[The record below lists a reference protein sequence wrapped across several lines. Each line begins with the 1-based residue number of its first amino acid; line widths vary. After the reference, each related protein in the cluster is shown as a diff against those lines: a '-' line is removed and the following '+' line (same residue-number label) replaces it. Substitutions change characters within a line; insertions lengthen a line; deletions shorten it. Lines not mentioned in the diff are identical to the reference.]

1 MTEQKTALV
10 IAAGQGIGAA
20 CARTLA
26 AQGWR
31 VGLMSTSDACESL
44 ARELGGFARRGSVTE
59 TTDLQALVDLALA
72 ETGRVDAVVNNTGH
86 SAGSSAVTQ
95 ASTYDPGGAHH
106 LLDITDAEWHQGLD
120 LYLLNVIRMAR
131 IVTPIFQRQGG
142 GALVNISSLG
152 TVEPRPEYPVSA
164 LRLALHGFTKLY
176 ADRHGRDGIRMNN
189 VLPGFVEN
197 WPLADAVRDATP
209 LGRAVTLR
217 EVTETVAFLLSDGAG
232 AITGQNILV
241 DGGLNRAVR

>member
-1 MTEQKTALV
+1 MSDQKTALV

-20 CARTLA
+20 TAQTLA

-31 VGLMSTSDACESL
+31 VGLMSTSAACESL
-44 ARELGGFARRGSVTE
+44 AAELGGFARRGSVTE
-59 TTDLQALVDLALA
+59 TADLQSLVDLALK

-86 SAGSSAVTQ
+86 SAGSSSVTQ
-95 ASTYDPGGAHH
+95 ASTYDPKGEHH

-120 LYLLNVIRMAR
+120 LYLMNVIRMAR

-142 GALVNISSLG
+142 GAIVNISSLG
-152 TVEPRPEYPVSA
+152 TIEPRPEYPISA

-197 WPLADAVRDATP
+197 WPLAEPVREATP
-209 LGRAVTLR
+209 IGRAVTLK
-217 EVTETVAFLLSDGAG
+217 EVADTVAFLLSDGAG

-241 DGGLNRAVR
+241 DGGLNRSVR

>member
-1 MTEQKTALV
+1 MNAQKTALV

-31 VGLMSTSDACESL
+31 VGLMSSSDACESL

-59 TTDLQALVDLALA
+59 TADLQALVDLALK
-72 ETGRVDAVVNNTGH
+72 ETGRIDAVVNNTGH
-86 SAGSSAVTQ
+86 GAGSSSVTQ
-95 ASTYDPGGAHH
+95 ASTYDPNGEHH
-106 LLDITDAEWHQGLD
+106 LLDITDGQWHQGLD
-120 LYLLNVIRMAR
+120 LYLMNVIRMAR

-142 GALVNISSLG
+142 GAIVNISSLG
-152 TVEPRPEYPVSA
+152 TVEPRPEYPLST

-197 WPLADAVRDATP
+197 WPVADAVLRGTP
-209 LGRAVTLR
+209 IGRTVAL
-217 EVTETVAFLLSDGAG
+217 TEIADTVAFLLSDGAG

-241 DGGLNRAVR
+241 DGGINRSVR

>member
-1 MTEQKTALV
+1 MTKAKTALV

-31 VGLMSTSDACESL
+31 VGLMSTSEACESL
-44 ARELGGFARRGSVTE
+44 AREVGGFARRGSVTE
-59 TTDLQALVDLALA
+59 TADLQALVELALA
-72 ETGRVDAVVNNTGH
+72 ETGRIDAVVNNTGH

-95 ASTYDPGGAHH
+95 ASTYNPDGPHH
-106 LLDITDAEWHQGLD
+106 LLDITDAQWHQGLD
-120 LYLLNVIRMAR
+120 LYLMNVIRMAR
-131 IVTPIFQRQGG
+131 LVTPIFQRQGG
-142 GALVNISSLG
+142 GAIVNISSFG
-152 TVEPRPEYPVSA
+152 TSEPRPEYPMSV

-197 WPLADAVRDATP
+197 WPLAETVQQATP
-209 LGRAVTLR
+209 IGRPVKLT
-217 EVTETVAFLLSDGAG
+217 EVADTVAFLLSESAG

-241 DGGLNRAVR
+241 DGGINRAVR

>member
-1 MTEQKTALV
+1 MSTTRTALV
-10 IAAGQGIGAA
+10 IAAGHGIGAA
-20 CARTLA
+20 TAQVLA

-31 VGLMSTSDACESL
+31 VGLMSTSAACESL

-59 TTDLQALVDLALA
+59 TADLQGLVDLALN

-86 SAGSSAVTQ
+86 SAGSSSVTQ
-95 ASTYDPGGAHH
+95 ASTYYPEGEQH

-120 LYLLNVIRMAR
+120 LYLMNVIRMAR

-142 GALVNISSLG
+142 GAIVNISSLG
-152 TVEPRPEYPVSA
+152 TIEPRPEYPISA

-197 WPLADAVRDATP
+197 WPLAEPVRAATP
-209 LGRAVTLR
+209 IGRAVTLK
-217 EVTETVAFLLSDGAG
+217 EVVDTVAFLLSDGAG

-241 DGGLNRAVR
+241 DGGLNRSVR

>member
-1 MTEQKTALV
+1 MSTQKTALV

-20 CARTLA
+20 CAQALS

-31 VGLMSTSDACESL
+31 VGLMSTSAACESL
-44 ARELGGFARRGSVTE
+44 AQDLGGFARRGSVTE
-59 TTDLQALVDLALA
+59 TADLRGLVDLALK
-72 ETGRVDAVVNNTGH
+72 ETGRIDAVVNNTGH
-86 SAGSSAVTQ
+86 SAGSSNVTQ
-95 ASTYDPGGAHH
+95 ASSYDPNGDYH
-106 LLDITDAEWHQGLD
+106 LLDIPDEAWHHGLD
-120 LYLLNVIRMAR
+120 LYLMNVIRMAR

-142 GALVNISSLG
+142 GAIVNISSLG
-152 TVEPRPEYPVSA
+152 TVEPRPEYPLST

-197 WPLADAVRDATP
+197 WPVADAVQQGTP
-209 LGRAVTLR
+209 IGRTVKLTEIA
-217 EVTETVAFLLSDGAG
+217 ETVAFLLSDGAG

-241 DGGLNRAVR
+241 DGGINRGVR

>member
-1 MTEQKTALV
+1 MSDRKTALV

-20 CARTLA
+20 TAQALA

-31 VGLMSTSDACESL
+31 VGLMSTSAACETL
-44 ARELGGFARRGSVTE
+44 AAELGGFARRGSVTE
-59 TTDLQALVDLALA
+59 TADLQGLVDLALK

-86 SAGSSAVTQ
+86 SAGSSNVTQ
-95 ASTYDPGGAHH
+95 GSTYYPAGEHH

-120 LYLLNVIRMAR
+120 LYLMNVIRMAR

-142 GALVNISSLG
+142 GAIVNISSLG
-152 TVEPRPEYPVSA
+152 TIEPRPEYPISA

-197 WPLADAVRDATP
+197 WSLAEPVRQATP
-209 LGRAVTLR
+209 LGRAVTLK
-217 EVTETVAFLLSDGAG
+217 EVAETVAFLLSDGAG

-241 DGGLNRAVR
+241 DGGLNRSVR

>member
-1 MTEQKTALV
+1 MSDQKTALV

-31 VGLMSTSDACESL
+31 VGLMSSSDACESL
-44 ARELGGFARRGSVTE
+44 ARGLGGFARRGSVTE
-59 TTDLQALVDLALA
+59 TADLQALVDLALK
-72 ETGRVDAVVNNTGH
+72 ETGRIDAVVNNTGH
-86 SAGSSAVTQ
+86 GAGSGAATQ
-95 ASTYDPGGAHH
+95 ASTYDPDGAHH
-106 LLDITDAEWHQGLD
+106 LLDITDEQWHQGLD
-120 LYLLNVIRMAR
+120 LYLMNVIRMAR

-142 GALVNISSLG
+142 GAIVNISSLG
-152 TVEPRPEYPVSA
+152 TVEPRPEYPLST

-197 WPLADAVRDATP
+197 WPVADAVLRGTP
-209 LGRAVTLR
+209 IGRTVAL
-217 EVTETVAFLLSDGAG
+217 TEIADTVAFLLSNGAG

-241 DGGLNRAVR
+241 DGGINRSVR

>member
-1 MTEQKTALV
+1 MSEAKTVLV

-20 CARTLA
+20 CARGLA
-26 AQGWR
+26 ARGWR
-31 VGLMSTSDACESL
+31 VVLMSTSDACESL

-59 TTDLQALVDLALA
+59 TADLQALVDLALA
-72 ETGRVDAVVNNTGH
+72 ETGRIDAVVNNTGH
-86 SAGSSAVTQ
+86 GAGSSAVTQ
-95 ASTYDPGGAHH
+95 ASTYDPDDGHH

-131 IVTPIFQRQGG
+131 LVTPVFQRQGG
-142 GALVNISSLG
+142 GAIVNISSLG
-152 TVEPRPEYPVSA
+152 TVEPRPEYPLST

-197 WPLADAVRDATP
+197 WSVAEAVQRGTPIGRTVKLTEIAD
-209 LGRAVTLR
+209 
-217 EVTETVAFLLSDGAG
+217 TVAFLLSDGAG

-241 DGGLNRAVR
+241 DGGITRSVR

>member
-1 MTEQKTALV
+1 MTDQKTALV

-44 ARELGGFARRGSVTE
+44 AHELGGFARRGSVTE
-59 TTDLQALVDLALA
+59 TADLQGLVDLALT

-86 SAGSSAVTQ
+86 GAGSSAATQ
-95 ASTYDPGGAHH
+95 ASTYDPDGEHH
-106 LLDITDAEWHQGLD
+106 LLDITDEQWHQGLD
-120 LYLLNVIRMAR
+120 LYLLNVIRMTR

-142 GALVNISSLG
+142 GAIVNISSLG
-152 TVEPRPEYPVSA
+152 TVEPRPEYPLST

-197 WPLADAVRDATP
+197 WSVADAVLRGTP
-209 LGRAVTLR
+209 IGRAVKLT
-217 EVTETVAFLLSDGAG
+217 EIAETVAFLLSDGAG

-241 DGGLNRAVR
+241 DGGLNRSVR